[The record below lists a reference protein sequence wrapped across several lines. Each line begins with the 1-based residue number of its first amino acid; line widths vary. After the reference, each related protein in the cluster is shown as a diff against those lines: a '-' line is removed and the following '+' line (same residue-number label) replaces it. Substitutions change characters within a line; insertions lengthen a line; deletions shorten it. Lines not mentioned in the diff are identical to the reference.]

1 MRSKYLKKAT
11 GNVSFKCED
20 GEDIFNAVDKA
31 ISTKKGVEVEVKT
44 IGTLEDGTVVSEFY
58 FTWSFKQRRK

>member
-1 MRSKYLKKAT
+1 MKM
-11 GNVSFKCED
+11 NHED

-31 ISTKKGVEVEVKT
+31 ISTKKGIEVEVKT